1 MMRLAVTGLPTPF
14 SLRSEHGL
22 LHGQLDLRPAAVGLV
37 VLAHASE
44 TLDTPDTLLARDF
57 HRFGLSTLSV
67 DLLSHREERYAD
79 VHHDVPRLTRRLLGF
94 LDLLRERID
103 QGEIEAQAIGL
114 HATHDASPAAVR
126 AAALRDRAIAAL
138 VCRGGLID
146 LAGTL
151 YLHALASPLLILA
164 EDDDQTHTASNR
176 RALREVSCPRE
187 LRLIPAIGNDYA
199 ASPGFMRAAEDAAG
213 WFVGHFASAS
223 RAGAATAT
231 PRASLRTAD

>member
-1 MMRLAVTGLPTPF
+1 MMRGAINGFGTAF
-14 SLRSEHGL
+14 SLRSEHGF

-44 TLDTPDTLLARDF
+44 TLDTPEALLASHF
-57 HRFGLSTLSV
+57 HRVGLSTLSV
-67 DLLSHREERYAD
+67 ELLSHREERYAD

-126 AAALRDRAIAAL
+126 AAALRDSVIAAL

-151 YLHALASPLLILA
+151 YLHTLASPLLILA
-164 EDDDQTHTASNR
+164 EDDDEPCTVSNR
-176 RALREVSCPRE
+176 RALREASCPRE

-199 ASPGFMRAAEDAAG
+199 TSPGFMRAAEDAAA
-213 WFVGHFASAS
+213 WFVGHFASA
-223 RAGAATAT
+223 ATAM
-231 PRASLRTAD
+231 PRASV